1 MRKELGMF
9 SVKDRVRRYR
19 HDWLEYVERM
29 KEILM
34 PKQAF

>member
-19 HDWLEYVERM
+19 HDWLEHVERM
-29 KEILM
+29 EVVLVSKKAL
-34 PKQAF
+34 